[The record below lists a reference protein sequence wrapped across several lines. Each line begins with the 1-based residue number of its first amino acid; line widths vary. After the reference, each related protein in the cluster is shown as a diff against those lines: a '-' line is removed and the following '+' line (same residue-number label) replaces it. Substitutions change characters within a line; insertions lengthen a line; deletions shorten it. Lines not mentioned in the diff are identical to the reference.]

1 MTPWPASVEMDMR
14 LKGLFVLGLG
24 AAVIGSCAFAQI
36 TSQQPGQP
44 APHAEITNKKKE
56 KGTDTSVR
64 TLEGIVRDANDN
76 PVEGAV
82 VKLKDTKTLQVRSFI
97 TPADGTYRFHG
108 LSRGTNYEVKADHD
122 KAASPTRKLSVFDDR
137 LKPII
142 NLKLQPKS

>member
-1 MTPWPASVEMDMR
+1 MR
-14 LKGLFVLGLG
+14 LKDLFVLGLG
-24 AAVIGSCAFAQI
+24 AVLLGSCAFAQI
-36 TSQQPGQP
+36 TSQQPGQT
-44 APHAEITNKKKE
+44 APHAELNNKKKD
-56 KGTDTSVR
+56 KGQDTSVR
-64 TLEGIVRDANDN
+64 TLEGTVRDTLDN

-108 LSRGTNYEVKADHD
+108 LSRSTNYEVKADYN
-122 KAASPTRKLSVFDDR
+122 KTSSGTRTLSVFDDR